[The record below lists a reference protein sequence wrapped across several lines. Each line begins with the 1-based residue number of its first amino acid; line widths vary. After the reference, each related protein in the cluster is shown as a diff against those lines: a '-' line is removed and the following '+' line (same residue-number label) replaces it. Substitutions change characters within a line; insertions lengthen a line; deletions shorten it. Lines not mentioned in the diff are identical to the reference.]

1 MADTQL
7 VGEAVVILMLEEAT
21 EDRVSRQDLRK
32 SRQSIQTKPKTQT
45 VNHTSEL
52 MNPKSLLSDP

>member
-1 MADTQL
+1 
-7 VGEAVVILMLEEAT
+7 MLEEAT

-45 VNHTSEL
+45 VSHTSEL